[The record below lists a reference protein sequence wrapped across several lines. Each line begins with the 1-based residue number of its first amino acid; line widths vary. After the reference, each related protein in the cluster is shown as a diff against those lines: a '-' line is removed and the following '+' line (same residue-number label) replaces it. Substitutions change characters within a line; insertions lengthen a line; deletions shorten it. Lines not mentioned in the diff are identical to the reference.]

1 VVCIGS
7 LHVKNI
13 VKLLI
18 KMGMY
23 TIVEKID
30 AVEENR
36 CLDLQFSINLDKEL
50 KQRDFTFKY

>member
-18 KMGMY
+18 EMGMY